1 MHVRKLLPIQI
12 IVVLFC
18 LAVVSCFLV
27 SVPRYYERLV
37 AECILSACKV
47 TPAPPMPLAVLQQEH
62 LTVEGYAM
70 TFTVIDASFT
80 LLFYLAALIILWKC
94 FREPLGL
101 LASLMLVSFGTTFP
115 SLVWAAA
122 ELTPA
127 LWHWYDLVDMI
138 GWITL
143 ISFFLIFPD
152 GRFVPAWTVKVLL
165 LICLV
170 YLYSGLFPGAPF
182 RFTSWPNLAKAFW
195 LLSIILLL
203 VSTQIYR
210 YRKKS
215 LPLQRQQTKWIVF
228 GMSCGLGGFI
238 SISFLFEPALFQWGA
253 TAYIYLNGI
262 LELFL
267 LIIPL
272 TLTLAIVRL
281 RLWDI
286 DPLVKR
292 TLVYIGLSVFVV
304 AVYILSVLYLSR
316 LFQTKDNVVI
326 SLLATSVVA
335 VLFAPLKER
344 LQRLVNRMMKGRH
357 DDPYA
362 VLAELG
368 NQLVKPISPEA
379 MLEVVVTTI
388 KESLRL
394 PYTGISISVNGQNT
408 LVASAGERTDELL
421 PFPIIHRGEEL
432 GTLLVAN
439 RSLGETFTAA
449 DYKLLDVLLTQSGPI
464 IQNVNMTIGMKLLAD
479 ALQESREK
487 LVLAREEERRQI
499 RHNLHDDLAPRLA
512 ALALNAAAAEKHV
525 VHNPETAKELMVELR
540 KVIRSTV
547 DEIRTLVHDLR
558 PPTLDE
564 LGLIG
569 AVQERINELGQST
582 RHLTA
587 AGMLAGM
594 EFSLHAPDHL
604 PPLPAAVEVAAY
616 RIITELV
623 VNVVRHANA
632 TACTVQIKITPS
644 HQLVLEVTDNGV
656 GIQPRPKPSEK
667 GGLGLVS
674 IRERAAELGGH
685 CVFERLETGG
695 TQVTTTLPL

>member
-1 MHVRKLLPIQI
+1 MNVRRLLPIQMMVI
-12 IVVLFC
+12 LFN
-18 LAVVSCFLV
+18 LAVGSSFLV
-27 SVPRYYERLV
+27 SIPRYYERLV
-37 AECILSACKV
+37 DPCILSACKV
-47 TPAPPMPLAVLQQEH
+47 APAPPMPLAVLQQEH
-62 LTVEGYAM
+62 LTVESYALV
-70 TFTVIDASFT
+70 FTVIDASFT

-115 SLVWAAA
+115 SLVWAAS
-122 ELTPA
+122 EPTPA
-127 LWHWYDLVDMI
+127 LWLWFDLVGMI

-143 ISFFLIFPD
+143 FTFFLLFPD
-152 GRFVPAWTVKVLL
+152 GKFVPAWTSKVLL

-170 YLYSGLFPGAPF
+170 YLYSGLFPNTALT
-182 RFTSWPNLAKAFW
+182 FTSWPSLAKGVW
-195 LLSIILLL
+195 LLAIVLML
-203 VSTQIYR
+203 VGTQIYR
-210 YRKKS
+210 YRKVS

-238 SISFLFEPALFQWGA
+238 GISFLFEPTLFQWGA
-253 TAYIYLNGI
+253 VAYIYLNGV

-272 TLTLAIVRL
+272 TLTFAIVRL

-292 TLVYIGLSVFVV
+292 TLVYVALSVFVV

-344 LQRLVNRMMKGRH
+344 LQRLVNRIMKGRH

-368 NQLVKPISPEA
+368 NQLVKPLSPEA

-394 PYTGISISVNGQNT
+394 PYTGISISVNGQST
-408 LVASAGERTDELL
+408 LVASSGERAEEMLS
-421 PFPIIHRGEEL
+421 FPIIHRGEEL

-439 RSLGETFTAA
+439 RSPGEPFTAA
-449 DYKLLDVLLTQSGPI
+449 DYRLLDVLLTQSGPI

-487 LVLAREEERRQI
+487 LVLAREEERRHI

-540 KVIRSTV
+540 NVIRSTV
-547 DEIRTLVHDLR
+547 DEIRSLVHDLR

-569 AVQERINELGQST
+569 AVRERITVLDKST
-582 RHLTA
+582 RHLPSA
-587 AGMLAGM
+587 SEEAGLRIA
-594 EFSLHAPDHL
+594 LQAPDRL

-616 RIITELV
+616 RIVTELL

-632 TACTVQIKITPS
+632 TACTVRIHISPS
-644 HQLVLEVTDNGV
+644 GQLVLEVTDNGI
-656 GIQPRPKPSEK
+656 GIHPRPKPSEK
-667 GGLGLVS
+667 GGLGLMS

-685 CVFERLETGG
+685 CFFEHLETGG
-695 TQVTTTLPL
+695 TRVTTTLPI